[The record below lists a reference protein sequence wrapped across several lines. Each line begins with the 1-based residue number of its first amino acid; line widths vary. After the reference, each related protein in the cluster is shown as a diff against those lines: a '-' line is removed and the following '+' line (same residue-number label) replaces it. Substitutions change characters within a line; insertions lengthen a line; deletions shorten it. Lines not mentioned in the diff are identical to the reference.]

1 MWVSRLGIIVAS
13 IASLITVTV
22 VTYMVPTNVDFDPYN
37 TGWNGLSELA
47 RSFGAAAIDNLE
59 EVRPQGILMVVGPSK
74 HFSSDE
80 IRILRSFLEGGGILI
95 LMDDFGTG
103 NEVLEGLG
111 LRARINGS
119 IILDPLL
126 RYKDRHLPIAFIEG
140 IRGLEG
146 RTIVLNYASAIQ
158 DLDPGAGILLT
169 SSPYSCLDLDGD
181 GSCSD
186 RDPRGSFVVAAE
198 IPLGGGRV
206 VIVSDP
212 SIAINSMI
220 GLEDN
225 RAFMES
231 LIGSGTPVYID
242 RSHLG
247 DTVFSLIK
255 LALYRVFAVL
265 SSAEARY
272 SIAIVL
278 AMIIA
283 RVRVST
289 TSSDRTAVEA
299 VIRRHPTWDKR
310 VLTKLAE
317 ELGIGQG

>member
-1 MWVSRLGIIVAS
+1 MGISRLGIIVAP
-13 IASLITVTV
+13 ITSLLTLIVF
-22 VTYMVPTNVDFDPYN
+22 TYIIPTNVDFDPYN

-47 RSFGAAAIDNLE
+47 NFVKAAAIDDLGE
-59 EVRPQGILMVVGPSK
+59 TQPQSILIVVGPSK

-80 IRILRSFLEGGGILI
+80 IRILRGFLEGGGILI

-126 RYKDRHLPIAFIEG
+126 RYRDRHLPIAFIEG
-140 IRGLEG
+140 VRNLNG
-146 RTIVLNYASAIQ
+146 RTVVLNYASAIQ
-158 DLDPGAGILLT
+158 DLDPGARILLT

-186 RDPRGSFVVAAE
+186 RDPRGPFVVAAE
-198 IPLGGGRV
+198 LPLGGGRV

-212 SIAINSMI
+212 SIAINAMMS
-220 GLEDN
+220 LEDN
-225 RAFMES
+225 KAFIEG
-231 LIGSGTPVYID
+231 LIGSGTPVYVD

-247 DTVFSLIK
+247 DTLFSLIK
-255 LALYRVFAVL
+255 LTLYRVFVVL
-265 SSAEARY
+265 SSAEAKY
-272 SIAIVL
+272 SIAIIL

-283 RVRVST
+283 RIKVST
-289 TSSDRTAVEA
+289 TSSYRTAAEA

-310 VLTKLAE
+310 VLIKLAE
-317 ELGIGQG
+317 ELEIEQR